1 MAALIGSNLFGN
13 KANNVLYGT
22 AGNDLFAG
30 LGGNDTLLGYDGSDT
45 AWYSGLIKDTLIGTS
60 GGYLTLGDRNTA
72 DGDDGADRLSGI
84 ETLAFGNGSLT
95 VESEFRVNTTTADYQ
110 ISPDVTALADGGYVV
125 TWMSYNQDGSG
136 WGIYAQRH
144 DAAGHLAGGEF
155 QVNTTTANTQYS
167 PAVAALAD
175 GGFVVAWYS
184 YGQDGSGTGIYAQR
198 YNSAG
203 YPAGGEFQVNA
214 TIASDQSTPAIAALR
229 DGGFVVAWQ
238 SYGQD
243 GSGYGIYAQRYGAG
257 GYATGGE
264 FRVNSYL
271 SNDQYTPTVAGLA
284 DGGFV
289 VAWNSYGQDGSASG
303 IYAQRY
309 DAAGLV
315 AGGEFRVNAYTN
327 SYQSDPAVAALAGGG
342 FVVAWNSYLQDGS
355 SFGIYAQRYD
365 AAGRATGGEFLVNS
379 YTSSDQ
385 YLPAITAL
393 NGGGFVITWQSY
405 GQEGSGGGI
414 YGQRY
419 DATGHAAGGEFHV
432 DSYSQ
437 FDQINPAVAALADGG
452 FIVTWQSYNQDG
464 SGAGIYAQRY
474 DAAGEQVGL
483 KVSGTAAGDVLNVG
497 YQWLLT
503 VDGAGDD
510 TYLVDNPFDL
520 VAESDNQGT
529 DSVQSSVSFTL
540 RDNVENLALTGAAV
554 IDGAGNFLANI
565 LDGNGSANTLI
576 GNDGNDT
583 LRGQG
588 GNDALSG
595 GNGND
600 YLVGGAGNDILSGGA
615 GSDTFRFDLA
625 PSATNRDLI
634 LDFTSGSDHIFLA
647 MAVFNR
653 LGGPGALSAADF
665 AAGTGFAATDTH
677 HVLYDTDTGAL
688 YYNADGSGA
697 GALTQIATLD
707 DQPLLASTDFMLG

>member
-1 MAALIGSNLFGN
+1 M
-13 KANNVLYGT
+13 
-22 AGNDLFAG
+22 
-30 LGGNDTLLGYDGSDT
+30 
-45 AWYSGLIKDTLIGTS
+45 
-60 GGYLTLGDRNTA
+60 
-72 DGDDGADRLSGI
+72 
-84 ETLAFGNGSLT
+84 
-95 VESEFRVNTTTADYQ
+95 
-110 ISPDVTALADGGYVV
+110 
-125 TWMSYNQDGSG
+125 
-136 WGIYAQRH
+136 
-144 DAAGHLAGGEF
+144 
-155 QVNTTTANTQYS
+155 
-167 PAVAALAD
+167 
-175 GGFVVAWYS
+175 
-184 YGQDGSGTGIYAQR
+184 
-198 YNSAG
+198 
-203 YPAGGEFQVNA
+203 
-214 TIASDQSTPAIAALR
+214 
-229 DGGFVVAWQ
+229 AWQ

-271 SNDQYTPTVAGLA
+271 SNDQYTPKVAGLA
-284 DGGFV
+284 DDGFV

-503 VDGAGDD
+503 VDGAGGNDTITGGSGDDNLLGGAGNDVLTGGYGDDRLDGGAGNDAMNGGNGSDTYVVDSVSDTVTDSGTSGSDTVLAAVSYTLGATLENLTLTGRGNINGTGNASGNFLEGNAGNNILDGKAGGDLMAGGAGDD